1 MYIFLPRAY
10 IAYQRVAERPLRS
23 YCSVAHLVTIILEK
37 TQERMYEAGIRHPT
51 IPQPK
56 ARQTSPARSP
66 SQSRIKRKINDQ
78 PNSIIDLT

>member
-1 MYIFLPRAY
+1 MGSTVYI
-10 IAYQRVAERPLRS
+10 VAVFQVFYGSKILL
-23 YCSVAHLVTIILEK
+23 CLIILEK

>member
-1 MYIFLPRAY
+1 
-10 IAYQRVAERPLRS
+10 
-23 YCSVAHLVTIILEK
+23 
-37 TQERMYEAGIRHPT
+37 MYEAGIRHPT